1 MSIYDHCLELNTALP
16 ADPSL
21 EETSEELTVQTE
33 TAISTVPALL
43 RKQDHGFSSATV
55 YYITMP
61 KKTSV
66 PIPES
71 SNI

>member
-33 TAISTVPALL
+33 TAISIVRPRWQRIVAVILSL
-43 RKQDHGFSSATV
+43 SIILFFIFYLIYKCAF
-55 YYITMP
+55 
-61 KKTSV
+61 
-66 PIPES
+66 
-71 SNI
+71 